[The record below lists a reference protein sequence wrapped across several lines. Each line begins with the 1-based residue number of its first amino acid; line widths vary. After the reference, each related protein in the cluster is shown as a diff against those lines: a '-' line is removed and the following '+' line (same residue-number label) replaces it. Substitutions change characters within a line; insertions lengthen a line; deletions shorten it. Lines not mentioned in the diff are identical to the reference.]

1 MSQPKFKV
9 GDLVIIRN
17 DETDQENQSRLSD
30 LQSDMQQDLT
40 DRSLTGRA
48 YDAFFIAIEKG
59 RPFTVTAVV
68 TGEGEDDWPVRPGDE
83 PCYELKLKNRALGY
97 RMEESQ
103 LKPAP

>member
-17 DETDQENQSRLSD
+17 DENDQENQSRLSD
-30 LQSDMQQDLT
+30 LQSDMQLDLQ

-68 TGEGEDDWPVRPGDE
+68 LHGNEWKPASGYE
-83 PCYELKLKNRALGY
+83 PAYELKLGKRALGY
-97 RMEESQ
+97 EMEESQ